1 MTKQSAKPADSLLNP
16 DIKSQRS
23 SEILYGAENA
33 VGRGVQFMRNVK
45 ERMDIFFDHRA
56 PSVVIDIEEYRSG
69 YRNIRRRGAK
79 IRAFT
84 EITKEN
90 IHYCKELMKLVDEL
104 RHLDGVKGGMA
115 VSESEYMATTVL
127 EESKPLTE
135 VIYSNVKEV
144 VEQNQYIYD
153 TLWRSAISAEQKIK
167 EIEEGVVRYETRII
181 ENPDEVIREI
191 GRLTASSNKLDTCL
205 TSGGLQ
211 YSHNYFFDLKKKLL
225 DKQSR
230 GEHKGIRYIT
240 NIDNDNLHISKLYLE
255 NGIQIRHMKNLPPM
269 SFGVSDKE
277 IAVTIEKMEG
287 GRRVQSLL
295 ISNEPLYVRHFTSLF
310 EEIWRNGIDGQHRI
324 KQVEEEGVDYD
335 IEVIQNPDR
344 TEELYWGIVKSAEKE
359 ILLILPTAN
368 AVIRQEKMG
377 IIKYLAEATK
387 SRNIQVRIL
396 MPQVNLSHHHHA
408 IEESK
413 PVQQQQD
420 NPSDSLNV
428 RYMQQLSD
436 TKATIL
442 IADRKV
448 SLVIEVRDDS
458 KSRFY
463 EAIGLS
469 TYSNSKPGVL
479 SYVSIFENLWI
490 QTELYEQLKV
500 HDKMQKDFINIAAH
514 ELRTPIQPIL
524 GLSEAVLSKSKDE
537 TQKELLEVVVRNAK
551 RLTTLIENIL
561 DVTRIENQSLS
572 LRKERLNING
582 IILNI
587 LEEYEGRDNK
597 KKDNV
602 KIVFTPKD
610 DFFVEADKGRVMQV
624 ISNLMNNAI
633 KFTLKGTITVTT
645 KKKEENNEIIV
656 SIKDTGS
663 GIDPEIMSRLFSKFA
678 TKSQTGTG
686 LGLFISQNIVEAHG
700 GKIWAENNSDGKG
713 STFSFSL
720 PLTDNNI

>member
-1 MTKQSAKPADSLLNP
+1 
-16 DIKSQRS
+16 
-23 SEILYGAENA
+23 
-33 VGRGVQFMRNVK
+33 
-45 ERMDIFFDHRA
+45 
-56 PSVVIDIEEYRSG
+56 
-69 YRNIRRRGAK
+69 
-79 IRAFT
+79 
-84 EITKEN
+84 
-90 IHYCKELMKLVDEL
+90 
-104 RHLDGVKGGMA
+104 
-115 VSESEYMATTVL
+115 
-127 EESKPLTE
+127 
-135 VIYSNVKEV
+135 
-144 VEQNQYIYD
+144 
-153 TLWRSAISAEQKIK
+153 
-167 EIEEGVVRYETRII
+167 
-181 ENPDEVIREI
+181 
-191 GRLTASSNKLDTCL
+191 
-205 TSGGLQ
+205 
-211 YSHNYFFDLKKKLL
+211 
-225 DKQSR
+225 
-230 GEHKGIRYIT
+230 
-240 NIDNDNLHISKLYLE
+240 
-255 NGIQIRHMKNLPPM
+255 M

-277 IAVTIEKMEG
+277 IAVTIEKMEE

-310 EEIWRNGIDGQHRI
+310 EEIWRNGIDGQYRI
-324 KQVEEEGVDYD
+324 KQLEEEGVESD

-344 TEELYWGIVKSAEKE
+344 TEELYWDTVKSAEKE

-368 AVIRQEKMG
+368 AFIRQEKMG

-396 MPQVNLSHHHHA
+396 MPQVNLSHHPHHFA
-408 IEESK
+408 IEESN
-413 PVQQQQD
+413 PLHQQQD
-420 NPSDSLNV
+420 NPIDSLNV
-428 RYMQQLSD
+428 RYLQQLSD

-442 IADRKV
+442 IADRKA

-458 KSRFY
+458 KSTFY
-463 EAIGLS
+463 EAIGLA

-524 GLSEAVLSKSKDE
+524 GLTEAILSQSKDD

-561 DVTRIENQSLS
+561 DVTRIENQSMT
-572 LRKERLNING
+572 LRKERFNLNR

-587 LEEYEGRDNK
+587 IEGYESQDIK

-602 KIVFTPKD
+602 RIIFTPKD
-610 DFFVEADKGRVMQV
+610 DFLVEADKGRVMQV

-633 KFTLKGTITVTT
+633 KFTLKGTIIVTT
-645 KKKEENNEIIV
+645 KKEEENNEIIV

-663 GIDPEIMSRLFSKFA
+663 GIDPEIMPKLFSKFA

-686 LGLFISQNIVEAHG
+686 LGLFVSQNIIEAHG

-720 PLTDNNI
+720 PLANNNM